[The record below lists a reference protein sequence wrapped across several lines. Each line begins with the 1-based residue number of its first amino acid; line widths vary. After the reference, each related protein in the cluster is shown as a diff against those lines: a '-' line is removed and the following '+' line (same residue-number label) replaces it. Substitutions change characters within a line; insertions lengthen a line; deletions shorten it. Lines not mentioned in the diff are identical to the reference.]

1 MNRLTTFRN
10 LALLAMVLTALA
22 TPTSGA
28 RAQQSSPSC
37 EDQEFESEGRTITCL
52 VCRYEHTPCVTWSC
66 PGEVGITC
74 PGPQ

>member
-1 MNRLTTFRN
+1 MNRLTTLRN

-22 TPTSGA
+22 TPTSSA
-28 RAQQSSPSC
+28 RAQESPSC
-37 EDQEFESEGRTITCL
+37 DDHEFESDGRTVTCY
-52 VCRYEHTPCVTWSC
+52 VCEYDHTPCVTWSC